1 MNTCKTKGHEN
12 KELLLPH
19 PPTPVVVNQHNS
31 CSAIAAQAVTFSV
44 ATSYTTNLA
53 TLA

>member
-1 MNTCKTKGHEN
+1 MKTKN
-12 KELLLPH
+12 FFY
-19 PPTPVVVNQHNS
+19 PTPVVVNQHNS

-44 ATSYTTNLA
+44 ATRYTTNLA